1 MIWKWHREPGN
12 CQSFCP
18 WGVNALRGKIRAS
31 WVCSFVSMFWFKMVG
46 QVLFQS
52 RLKDQFSSLFP
63 ALSPQIQTSFCFCFC
78 FFFFSGLNDP
88 EATELVL
95 GLLRIRFILWSI
107 QGLPWKS
114 WETQLKSQRLPQT
127 PRSSGLRRLGI
138 KLPFKYF
145 YSLVPS
151 ANKETDWLC
160 LVALWH

>member
-1 MIWKWHREPGN
+1 
-12 CQSFCP
+12 
-18 WGVNALRGKIRAS
+18 
-31 WVCSFVSMFWFKMVG
+31 MVG

-63 ALSPQIQTSFCFCFC
+63 CTLPQIQTSFW
-78 FFFFSGLNDP
+78 FFSGLNDP

-95 GLLRIRFILWSI
+95 GLLREY
-107 QGLPWKS
+107 GLFYGQSKS
-114 WETQLKSQRLPQT
+114 SLEIPETQLKSQRLPQT
-127 PRSSGLRRLGI
+127 PRSSGLGRLGI

-151 ANKETDWLC
+151 ANEETDWLC

>member
-1 MIWKWHREPGN
+1 MAQRTRELSVFLP
-12 CQSFCP
+12 
-18 WGVNALRGKIRAS
+18 LRCECSGGKIRAS
-31 WVCSFVSMFWFKMVG
+31 RVCSFVSMFWFKMVG

-52 RLKDQFSSLFP
+52 GLKDQFSSLFP
-63 ALSPQIQTSFCFCFC
+63 ALSPQIQTSF
-78 FFFFSGLNDP
+78 FFFFSSLNDP

-114 WETQLKSQRLPQT
+114 WETQLKSQRLPRT
-127 PRSSGLRRLGI
+127 PGSSGLRRLGI

-151 ANKETDWLC
+151 ANKETDRLC
-160 LVALWH
+160 LVALWHQVH